1 MEQERRVRKK
11 GKVIQQATARFEDT
25 EIVAV
30 LADDG
35 LIYGS
40 LPHLC
45 RSLGLDI
52 PSQQER
58 IEEHAVL
65 EEGLLDFDLT
75 ISDRVLTTACLKSS
89 LIPLWLALVSV
100 KRLKV
105 AKQERVLLFQRR
117 VADALNRLFGPG
129 DASTAGLVLAGS
141 QEVVQRGAYEEGLA
155 IARMASEQAL
165 AAAQLA
171 GEVEARVIALQS
183 AMEARLV
190 PLEQRLLP
198 NAVISDEQAGHI
210 ADLVKQAALRLAERS
225 GGGNFF
231 GTVYGQLY
239 RHCGVTSYKNLTQ
252 EQYPRAVAWLEKI
265 IRDEK

>member
-1 MEQERRVRKK
+1 MEQEKRIRRV
-11 GKVIQQATARFEDT
+11 GKVVQQAVARFEDT

-35 LIYGS
+35 LIYGA

-45 RSLGLDI
+45 RSLGLESA
-52 PSQQER
+52 SQEAR

-65 EEGLLDFDLT
+65 VEGLVDFDLVLGG
-75 ISDRVLTTACLKSS
+75 RVLTTASLKSS
-89 LIPLWLALVSV
+89 LIPLWLALVPV
-100 KRLKV
+100 KRLKPE
-105 AKQERVLLFQRR
+105 KQERVLLFQRK
-117 VADALNRLFGPG
+117 VADVLNRLFGPA
-129 DASTAGLVLAGS
+129 DSSTSVLVPSGTPQA
-141 QEVVQRGAYEEGLA
+141 VQQAAYEEGLA

-165 AAAQLA
+165 IAAQLA
-171 GEVEARVIALQS
+171 GEVEARLVALE
-183 AMEARLV
+183 AAVEARLV
-190 PLEQRLLP
+190 PLEQRLMP
-198 NAVISDEQAGHI
+198 QEQITDEQAGRI
-210 ADLVKQAALRLAERS
+210 ADLVKQAALALAQRS

-265 IRDEK
+265 ISG

>member
-1 MEQERRVRKK
+1 MEQARRVRKT
-11 GKVIQQATARFEDT
+11 GKIIQQATARFEDA
-25 EIVAV
+25 EIIAV

-45 RSLGLDI
+45 RSLGLDG
-52 PSQQER
+52 PAQQER
-58 IEEHAVL
+58 IEEHVVL
-65 EEGLLDFDLT
+65 VEGLLDFDLV
-75 ISDRVLTTACLKSS
+75 ISGRVLTTACLKSS
-89 LIPLWLALVSV
+89 LIPLWLALVPV
-100 KRLKV
+100 KRLR
-105 AKQERVLLFQRR
+105 ADKQERVLLFQRR
-117 VADALNRLFGPG
+117 AADALNRLFGPG
-129 DASTAGLVLAGS
+129 DASTTGLVPASS
-141 QEVVQRGAYEEGLA
+141 QEAAQQGAYEEGLA

-165 AAAQLA
+165 IAAQLA
-171 GEVEARVIALQS
+171 GEVEARVIALES
-183 AMEARLV
+183 AMEARLI

-198 NAVISDEQAGHI
+198 TAVISEEQAGRI
-210 ADLVKQAALRLAERS
+210 SDLVKQAALRLGEKA

>member
-1 MEQERRVRKK
+1 MDQERRVRRK
-11 GKVIQQATARFEDT
+11 GKLIQQATARFEDA

-45 RSLGLDI
+45 RSLGLDVAA
-52 PSQQER
+52 QQER

-65 EEGLLDFDLT
+65 EEGLVDFDLT
-75 ISDRVLTTACLKSS
+75 ISNRVLTTACLKSS

-100 KRLKV
+100 KRLKPT
-105 AKQERVLLFQRR
+105 KQERVLLFQRR

-129 DASTAGLVLAGS
+129 DASTAVMLAGS
-141 QEVVQRGAYEEGLA
+141 QEIAQRGAYEEGLA
-155 IARMASEQAL
+155 IARLASEQAL

-171 GEVEARVIALQS
+171 GEVETRVEALAS

-198 NAVISDEQAGHI
+198 HAVISEEQAGQI

-225 GGGNFF
+225 GGGNFY

-265 IRDEK
+265 IRDEQ